1 MTVQEV
7 FCQFKVEF
15 PTVNI
20 GKSKFASLRPQHVML
35 CHETPHNVCVC
46 AVHFN
51 FISVINTLSVKLP
64 GVGGPYSEMWS
75 VNAVCTPRS
84 EQCFFNEC
92 D

>member
-64 GVGGPYSEMWS
+64 GVGGPYSED
-75 VNAVCTPRS
+75 VVS
-84 EQCFFNEC
+84 ECC
-92 D
+92 MYSSIRAMLL